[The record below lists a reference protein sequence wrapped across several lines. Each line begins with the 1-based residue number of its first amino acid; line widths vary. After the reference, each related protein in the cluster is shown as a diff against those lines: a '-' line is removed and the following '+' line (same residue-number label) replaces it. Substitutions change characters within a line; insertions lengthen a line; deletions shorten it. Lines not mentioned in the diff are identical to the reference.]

1 MSEEVKKEEEQTET
15 SAPEEKKEEASEA
28 KEEKAEAKEV
38 VVDPKFKDIVEKIE
52 KLSVLELAE
61 LVKTLEEKFGVSAS
75 AVAASGAAGAGD
87 AGAEEKDSYDVE
99 LKAAGDQKI
108 NVIKVVRE
116 ATGLGL
122 KEAKDMVDGAP
133 KVIKEGLKK
142 EEAEA
147 LLKTLQEAGATAEM
161 K

>member
-1 MSEEVKKEEEQTET
+1 MSEEVKKEETTE
-15 SAPEEKKEEASEA
+15 APAEEKKEETT
-28 KEEKAEAKEV
+28 EEKKEV
-38 VVDPKFKDIVEKIE
+38 VIDPKFKDIVEKIE
-52 KLSVLELAE
+52 GLSVVELAD
-61 LVKTLEEKFGVSAS
+61 LIKTLEEKFGVSAS
-75 AVAASGAAGAGD
+75 AVAASGGGAAAD
-87 AGAEEKDSYDVE
+87 AAEEKDEFDVE

-133 KVIKEGLKK
+133 KVIKEGAKK
-142 EEAEA
+142 EEAEE
-147 LLKTLQEAGATAEM
+147 LLKKLQEAGATAEM